1 MFSPGCVTR
10 LVGKCAC
17 SRYYSI
23 SESVRFMANALVKD
37 FILMTEVYS
46 EPCQTSKMMRLAEII
61 NGFYTPLNGQI

>member
-1 MFSPGCVTR
+1 
-10 LVGKCAC
+10 
-17 SRYYSI
+17 
-23 SESVRFMANALVKD
+23 MANALVKD